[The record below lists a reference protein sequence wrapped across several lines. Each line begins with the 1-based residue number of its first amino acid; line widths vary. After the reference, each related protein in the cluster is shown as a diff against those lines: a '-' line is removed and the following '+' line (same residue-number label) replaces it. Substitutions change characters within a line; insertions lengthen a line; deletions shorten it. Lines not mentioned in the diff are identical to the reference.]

1 MLQEL
6 RRRRP
11 SRTAVPPTPSSAR
24 DDLEFSATVQGPR
37 FFSTSLDCWALF
49 TQSHDLDAVFTDSE
63 RREIAL
69 CFSRPAKSKCKV
81 VLIRAALD
89 RKSTRLNSSHLVIS
103 YAVFCLKKKIEHKHN
118 D

>member
-11 SRTAVPPTPSSAR
+11 SRAAVPPTPSSAR
-24 DDLEFSATVQGPR
+24 DDLEFSATVQSPR

-81 VLIRAALD
+81 VLIRAALVSMARD
-89 RKSTRLNSSHLVIS
+89 SDAHVRMAKQHR
-103 YAVFCLKKKIEHKHN
+103 CLCFESRS
-118 D
+118 